1 MKTVVKNSL
10 IIIEDLVVC
19 YTSQVNL
26 NLQGKQKKVQVIGS
40 SSYRG

>member
-10 IIIEDLVVC
+10 IIIEDLVC
-19 YTSQVNL
+19 YTSQINL

-40 SSYRG
+40 SSYQG